1 MKQPMKCV
9 SRVLQQQYFLAP
21 HPYIAAQQTDLTDIR
36 PFRRSGAPRPPCRRA
51 VRCAP
56 CRMVCLLPAI
66 SPPSSDS
73 PVDALRSLCVPHEEA
88 MDLVAASWFP
98 PSPRRAIK
106 PADVCG
112 TCERDECGQYALVTT
127 IDGGRCVAVLRL
139 NNGRWAACYAYPEQ
153 AATSR
158 VEAERRLR
166 RLTHGKKRGL
176 VAVAETGLPS
186 VNADKASLQ
195 RPV

>member
-1 MKQPMKCV
+1 
-9 SRVLQQQYFLAP
+9 
-21 HPYIAAQQTDLTDIR
+21 
-36 PFRRSGAPRPPCRRA
+36 
-51 VRCAP
+51 
-56 CRMVCLLPAI
+56 
-66 SPPSSDS
+66 
-73 PVDALRSLCVPHEEA
+73 

-98 PSPRRAIK
+98 ISSRRAIK
-106 PADVCG
+106 PVDGGDA
-112 TCERDECGQYALVTT
+112 CERDECDKREQYALVTT
-127 IDGGRCVAVLRL
+127 IDGGRSVAVLLL

-166 RLTHGKKRGL
+166 RLTRGKRRGL

-186 VNADKASLQ
+186 ADADKASLQ

>member
-1 MKQPMKCV
+1 MPARGKMRAMSDGLPV
-9 SRVLQQQYFLAP
+9 ARYFP
-21 HPYIAAQQTDLTDIR
+21 
-36 PFRRSGAPRPPCRRA
+36 A
-51 VRCAP
+51 VVCAEF
-56 CRMVCLLPAI
+56 
-66 SPPSSDS
+66 DS

-106 PADVCG
+106 PADVCD
-112 TCERDECGQYALVTT
+112 TRERDECGQYALVTT